1 MRANMGTPASA
12 NACPDVMK
20 SPKTSVRDTSCEV
33 DLICGYGRLTFA
45 FCRAAC
51 AA

>member
-1 MRANMGTPASA
+1 VTKIKNRGH
-12 NACPDVMK
+12 DER
-20 SPKTSVRDTSCEV
+20 RDWSDDCKEQDGV
-33 DLICGYGRLTFA
+33 GHLCALTFA